1 MNPRRKKWGSSYL
14 LGTCIFLTTLWV
26 FWVPAL
32 WSQQAGF
39 PGFQYQ
45 FGYPPPGVGP
55 APAPYLGA
63 PTYNPNA
70 PAYLQYPGQS
80 AFFQGMMVPPG
91 ASQPSGSFYG
101 PQQGSPNSVRSCQ
114 YSSPMMPPLP
124 PQAAQPPSTGIPEA
138 SPWPGSDT
146 LLLRQVTGS
155 GPINQSVLGTAAG
168 GLIKQLNEGNVQ
180 EESQISNN
188 NNTNSTTSFVYEPFS
203 TIESSFNLTL
213 FPGQPA
219 IGVRQFGYSIFS
231 KSVSTFAPVLDVPV
245 GPDYILGPGDSLQI
259 NVWGSTQLA
268 FLQSVDRNG
277 EINLPNVGPVRVWGL
292 TFDDAGKV
300 IRRQLTRYFRGIKT
314 NITMGR
320 LRTIRV
326 YVVGEVCQPGSYTL
340 SSLSTLTNALFAAG
354 GPVKLG
360 TLRNI
365 SLKRNRHTVG
375 TTDLYDFLLRG
386 DKTRDFRL
394 QSGDTIF
401 VPPVGSIAAITGEVK
416 RPAIYELKGTTR
428 VSDLIELAGGTTPRS
443 YLKRIQVIRNNPNV
457 GREIIDLDLTASQMN
472 GGPSDIALQNG
483 DLVSIYPTD
492 PRIYNTVRLL
502 GAVKHPGEYEFKA
515 DMRLS
520 QLIQRSGVLPEAHID
535 RIEIARLN
543 ADLKTEILE
552 VSLKGAWAGDESQ
565 DIALKSL
572 DQITVRSEYRKAWT
586 VKLEGEFKRPGT
598 FTIKPGERLSAV
610 LRRAGGFTEKAY
622 PKGVIFTR
630 RSVADTEAKVLKDFV
645 KDQEKSLLA
654 ETTQLT
660 TTIST
665 LSRVDAEIK
674 QAVLGQRIQL
684 LHLVAAKVTLGRI
697 VIKINDPDKLEGSP
711 NDLVLQD
718 GDTIKVPQIP
728 STVMVVGSVRNPTS
742 VLHQEDKDVQYY
754 LNRAGGLT
762 PEAASNEMYLL
773 KGDGSAI
780 AGFMSLRSIEPGD
793 VIIVPPSTEAK
804 VEYWS
809 LMKDIASILGEVGK
823 VAIGVAGLGVIF

>member
-1 MNPRRKKWGSSYL
+1 M
-14 LGTCIFLTTLWV
+14 
-26 FWVPAL
+26 
-32 WSQQAGF
+32 
-39 PGFQYQ
+39 
-45 FGYPPPGVGP
+45 
-55 APAPYLGA
+55 
-63 PTYNPNA
+63 
-70 PAYLQYPGQS
+70 
-80 AFFQGMMVPPG
+80 
-91 ASQPSGSFYG
+91 
-101 PQQGSPNSVRSCQ
+101 
-114 YSSPMMPPLP
+114 
-124 PQAAQPPSTGIPEA
+124 
-138 SPWPGSDT
+138 
-146 LLLRQVTGS
+146 
-155 GPINQSVLGTAAG
+155 
-168 GLIKQLNEGNVQ
+168 
-180 EESQISNN
+180 
-188 NNTNSTTSFVYEPFS
+188 
-203 TIESSFNLTL
+203 
-213 FPGQPA
+213 
-219 IGVRQFGYSIFS
+219 
-231 KSVSTFAPVLDVPV
+231 
-245 GPDYILGPGDSLQI
+245 GPDYVLGPGDSLQI

-268 FLQSVDRNG
+268 FTQSVDRNG

-365 SLKRNRHTVG
+365 SLKRNHHTVG

-443 YLKRIQVIRNNPNV
+443 YLKRIQVIRTNPNV

-472 GGPSDIALQNG
+472 GGSPDIALQNG

-502 GAVKHPGEYEFKA
+502 GAVKHPGEYEFKT

-565 DIALKSL
+565 DITLKPL

-630 RSVADTEAKVLKDFV
+630 RSVAEAEAKVLKDFV
-645 KDQEKSLLA
+645 KDQEKNLLA

-665 LSRVDAEIK
+665 LSRGEGETK
-674 QAVLGQRIQL
+674 QAVLGQRIEL
-684 LHLVAAKVTLGRI
+684 LHLLAAKVTLGRI
-697 VIKINDPDKLEGSP
+697 VVKMDDPDKLEGSP

-728 STVMVVGSVRNPTS
+728 STVMVMGSVRNPTA

-762 PEAASNEMYLL
+762 PEAASKEMYLL

-804 VEYWS
+804 VAWFS
-809 LMKDIASILGEVGK
+809 LMRDIAGILGEVGK
-823 VAIGVAGLGVIF
+823 VAIGMAGLATIF